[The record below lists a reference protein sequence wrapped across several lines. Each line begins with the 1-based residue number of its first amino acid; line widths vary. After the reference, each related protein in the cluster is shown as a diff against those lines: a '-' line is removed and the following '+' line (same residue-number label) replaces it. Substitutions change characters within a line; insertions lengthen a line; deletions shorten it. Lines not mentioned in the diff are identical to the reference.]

1 MRLCA
6 CLDPERRL
14 PPEAAREIVERSD
27 GIPLFVEEV
36 TRSALEALLDGISP
50 AAIPMSLHD
59 ALIARL
65 DRLGPAYEV
74 ARLAAVIGRRFE
86 RSLLAAIAGL
96 DAKDLDRALGILTAA
111 GLVESGAVGAYRFRH
126 VLIRD
131 AAYESLLKS
140 DRQAIHGKVA
150 RAILER
156 FPAMRETEPDRIA
169 RHLALGGEISEAVQ
183 FWTMASEFARAS
195 GAWRE
200 AVALVEGALELIG
213 DQPAGAAKARLRQ
226 QLERSVAGLRGLPR
240 SAVRRSLDELWSSR
254 LSLGEDADRFHV
266 AFDVV
271 NGAAMAGEIDLSV
284 VAARLCVETAERSGD
299 VPRRIDAYLYSGF
312 ALVLAGDL
320 PVARRHLE
328 QALGLYRRHEGAR
341 LSFPSMTDQL
351 TFCLGLLLL
360 LYHAAGEDGNAER
373 AGLDLKAHLRD
384 FGEPAA
390 QILGREYLA
399 IYALCNDAPAD
410 VRALMEE
417 AIAVSRRNQF
427 SDWENIDQ
435 FYMALA
441 VAALSGRLEDA
452 EAAERRLQT
461 LRDFMLHNYTV
472 HGLNEIARLR
482 LAAGDAAGALRCIE
496 TAIAEAERMG
506 EGLFLSPAHRTKA
519 EILAATPGAEP
530 AEARAALRAA
540 IDIARA
546 QGAEG
551 FARRAEA
558 FVQAD
563 RTRRCFDSPDTKIN
577 MSPRAISDHSA
588 S

>member
-1 MRLCA
+1 MLGVEDPERRADPPADPDARKATALAALIEMMDLFRGEGSALFVLEDAHWSDPTTLELLDRAAGLAAQRPWLILVTARPDGALAWSGGGAVSEMRLEPLVAAEAMRLCA

-200 AVALVEGALELIG
+200 AG
-213 DQPAGAAKARLRQ
+213 P
-226 QLERSVAGLRGLPR
+226 
-240 SAVRRSLDELWSSR
+240 
-254 LSLGEDADRFHV
+254 
-266 AFDVV
+266 
-271 NGAAMAGEIDLSV
+271 
-284 VAARLCVETAERSGD
+284 
-299 VPRRIDAYLYSGF
+299 
-312 ALVLAGDL
+312 
-320 PVARRHLE
+320 ARRGR
-328 QALGLYRRHEGAR
+328 QGA
-341 LSFPSMTDQL
+341 
-351 TFCLGLLLL
+351 
-360 LYHAAGEDGNAER
+360 
-373 AGLDLKAHLRD
+373 
-384 FGEPAA
+384 PAA
-390 QILGREYLA
+390 
-399 IYALCNDAPAD
+399 
-410 VRALMEE
+410 
-417 AIAVSRRNQF
+417 
-427 SDWENIDQ
+427 
-435 FYMALA
+435 
-441 VAALSGRLEDA
+441 
-452 EAAERRLQT
+452 
-461 LRDFMLHNYTV
+461 
-472 HGLNEIARLR
+472 
-482 LAAGDAAGALRCIE
+482 
-496 TAIAEAERMG
+496 TA
-506 EGLFLSPAHRTKA
+506 
-519 EILAATPGAEP
+519 
-530 AEARAALRAA
+530 
-540 IDIARA
+540 
-546 QGAEG
+546 
-551 FARRAEA
+551 
-558 FVQAD
+558 
-563 RTRRCFDSPDTKIN
+563 
-577 MSPRAISDHSA
+577 
-588 S
+588 